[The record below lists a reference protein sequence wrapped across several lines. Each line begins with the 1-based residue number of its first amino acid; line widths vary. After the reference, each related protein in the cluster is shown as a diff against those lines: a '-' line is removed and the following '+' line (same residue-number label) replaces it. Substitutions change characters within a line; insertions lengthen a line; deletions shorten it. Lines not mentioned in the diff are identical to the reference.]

1 MYWQLP
7 GISPSGIL
15 QRILPL
21 AEPRLLPGILRG
33 EYIAAS
39 SQRQRSLQERLRSK
53 EPLFIFDT
61 SCLQIFFQR
70 LLTACS
76 YKKCPESLNQCRTD
90 PLQIASCYPYGSDS
104 PGRGKWSKCGIFF
117 IFLKLCCDQTVR
129 FFQLLST
136 VLKRFCPL
144 DAKNVSVLV
153 LAIFFDLAI
162 FTVFTPNWR
171 FLALFEVGIEPSCN

>member
-1 MYWQLP
+1 M
-7 GISPSGIL
+7 G
-15 QRILPL
+15 
-21 AEPRLLPGILRG
+21 
-33 EYIAAS
+33 
-39 SQRQRSLQERLRSK
+39 
-53 EPLFIFDT
+53 
-61 SCLQIFFQR
+61 QIPQDR
-70 LLTACS
+70 ENGQNVA
-76 YKKCPESLNQCRTD
+76 
-90 PLQIASCYPYGSDS
+90 
-104 PGRGKWSKCGIFF
+104 FF
-117 IFLKLCCDQTVR
+117 IFFEALLFPNGY